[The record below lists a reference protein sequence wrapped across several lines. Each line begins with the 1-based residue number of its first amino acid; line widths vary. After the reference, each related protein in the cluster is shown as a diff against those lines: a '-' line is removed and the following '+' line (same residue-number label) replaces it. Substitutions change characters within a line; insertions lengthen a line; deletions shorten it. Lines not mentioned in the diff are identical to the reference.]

1 MLQNAL
7 HQLNLEEVIQGCQ
20 DESTRPRSEEMGYCF
35 ELFRRAFEEEQQA
48 AWLAIDEQY
57 RRLMLRWVCDCSPG
71 LPPQEVEQIVPQA
84 LPKFWHS
91 LTRSAVPLTQRFAHV
106 GAVLN
111 YLKQCTISVYREHE
125 RRLRRRERV
134 KQQLESGEYA
144 SPGQAVAE
152 EDLLSRIDQERLLQ
166 RVRRWIQTCV
176 SDGQEQRLLFL
187 SYEVG
192 LTPAEIV
199 ARYPQ
204 EFPDTQTVH
213 RIKERILKRARR
225 ALLNGPDIPRNGHGC
240 HSESGVTQAG
250 VTHPNGFAKGGCH
263 D

>member
-7 HQLNLEEVIQGCQ
+7 HQLKLEEVIQGCQ
-20 DESTRPRSEEMGYCF
+20 DESSRPRSEEIGYCF
-35 ELFRRAFEEEQQA
+35 ELFRRAFEEEEQA

-71 LPPQEVEQIVPQA
+71 LPPQEVEDIVPRA

-91 LTRSAVPLTQRFAHV
+91 LTRSAVPLTERFAHV

-125 RRLRRRERV
+125 RRLRRREQV
-134 KQQLESGEYA
+134 KQQLASGQYA
-144 SPGQAVAE
+144 GPGQAVAE
-152 EDLLSRIDQERLLQ
+152 EDLLSRIDQEHLLQ
-166 RVRRWIQTCV
+166 QVRRWIQTYV
-176 SDGQEQRLLFL
+176 SDRQEQRLLFL

-192 LTPAEIV
+192 LTPAEIA

-204 EFPDTQTVH
+204 EFPDTQTIH

-225 ALLNGPDIPRNGHGC
+225 ALLNGPDIPRNGHGGN
-240 HSESGVTQAG
+240 SASGVTQAG
-250 VTHPNGFAKGGCH
+250 VIHPNGSAKGGQH
-263 D
+263 G

>member
-57 RRLMLRWVCDCSPG
+57 RRLMLRWICDCSSG
-71 LPPQEVEQIVPQA
+71 LPPQEVEEIVPQA
-84 LPKFWHS
+84 LPKFWYS
-91 LTRSAVPLTQRFAHV
+91 LTRSTMPLTERFAHV

-134 KQQLESGEYA
+134 NHHLVSAKYA
-144 SPGQAVAE
+144 GSDQPEAE
-152 EDLLSRIDQERLLQ
+152 EELLSRIDQERLLQ
-166 RVRRWIQTCV
+166 RVRRWIQTYV
-176 SDGQEQRLLFL
+176 SDRQEQRLLFL

-192 LTPAEIV
+192 LTPAEIA

-225 ALLNGPDIPRNGHGC
+225 ALLNGSDTPRNGHGYSRAAGVAHAGVIH
-240 HSESGVTQAG
+240 HSESEKDGRYG
-250 VTHPNGFAKGGCH
+250 
-263 D
+263 